1 MAEPDV
7 KHRGYQSNA
16 YPASPASKE
25 VMALV
30 WDVAE
35 LPALIAALDN
45 LFLWFRDEIGIKSG
59 LITK

>member
-1 MAEPDV
+1 
-7 KHRGYQSNA
+7 
-16 YPASPASKE
+16 
-25 VMALV
+25 MALV